1 MIQDYKQF
9 FSRPAEQVAP
19 DLLGR
24 MLTLHLYNETRT
36 GRILETGAYQE
47 GKITPSREGM
57 LYSPGT
63 LFLMPRRAFLLFN
76 IATERENYPSCV
88 EIRRVACEDR
98 IVNGPGAVSKAFG
111 ITKDLDG
118 ILLGEQIQIT
128 GERVE
133 KSLIVKED
141 GEADNCSGYFSIKT

>member
-57 LYSPGT
+57 RYAPGT

-76 IATERENYPSCV
+76 IATEKEGYPSCV
-88 EIRRVACEDR
+88 EIRRVAFEEKV
-98 IVNGPGAVSKAFG
+98 VNGPGAVSKAFG

-118 ILLGEQIQIT
+118 ILLGDQIQIS

-133 KSLIVKED
+133 SSLITRRNGD
-141 GEADNCSGYFSIKT
+141 SDNCLGYFSIK

>member
-1 MIQDYKQF
+1 MNYQQF
-9 FSRPAEQVAP
+9 FARTAGEVAP

-24 MLTLHLYNETRT
+24 LLTATTESGVIT

-47 GKITPSREGM
+47 GNETPSRAGM
-57 LYSPGT
+57 RYAPGT
-63 LFLMPRRAFLLFN
+63 LFLMPRRGFLLFN
-76 IATERENYPSCV
+76 IATDREGYPSCV
-88 EIRRVACEDR
+88 EIRRVACEDKV
-98 IVNGPGAVSKAFG
+98 VNGPGAISKAFG